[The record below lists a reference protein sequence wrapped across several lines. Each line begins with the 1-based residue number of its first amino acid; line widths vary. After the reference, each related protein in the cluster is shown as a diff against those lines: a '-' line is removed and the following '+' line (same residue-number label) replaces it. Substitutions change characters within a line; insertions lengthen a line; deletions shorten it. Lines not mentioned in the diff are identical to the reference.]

1 METMSQ
7 KLGAYASTLSFEEL
21 APEVV
26 HKAKALIL
34 DTIGCGFGGYGSE
47 PAKIARELAATVTS
61 TRPATIMCSGEKT
74 SAELAAFAN
83 DVMMRY
89 LDYNDGYITHG
100 SGHPS
105 DSIAALLAAGE
116 LTRTSGR
123 ELIVGTVVA
132 YEVFCRICD
141 AWDNKKI
148 GIDHATVG
156 AIASAAGA
164 ARLLG
169 LTREQ
174 IVEAINLT
182 VAGNVALNQTR
193 AGRVSA
199 WKACGYANANRNAL
213 FACDLAARGMTGP
226 DEVFEGRDGFFNVVS
241 RGTFELPPLGG
252 AGRPFGIM
260 QAHIK
265 QFPLGNFSQTV
276 VTAALQARSEG
287 LDVDAVE
294 QIHIRT
300 GTKALRVMA
309 DGPDKWRPPNRET
322 ADHSIPYTAGVALRH
337 GTIDAKY
344 FGEDYLRDEQLLG
357 LIARIECGVSEEAD
371 RRAAEMNLCELELV
385 MRSGERKT
393 TRIEYHRGHW
403 RNPMSDA
410 EIETKFRSLAGGM
423 LERAQADALIGH
435 VWKLDEAPD
444 VASLIQLTIS

>member
-7 KLGAYASTLSFEEL
+7 KLGAYASTLRFEEL
-21 APEVV
+21 PPEVV

-34 DTIGCGFGGYGSE
+34 DTLGCGFGGYDSE

-226 DEVFEGRDGFFNVVS
+226 EEVFEGRDGFFNVVS